1 MELKDITYTL
11 RANLKRLPLS
21 ADASAWRSK
30 SAWRELRQAAFAG
43 LARLT
48 KGKFRITAAGTRA
61 LKALASVE
69 AGLEQVEAGE
79 VTDGP
84 DLDAPEYRPHAASDL
99 DEPGGVATS
108 GNVTTGGGGTMV
120 ISDAGV
126 VELIA
131 VHLRAIP
138 EDGGGEAVPD
148 AAPPEGNAFDLDDP
162 LPSENNE

>member
-48 KGKFRITAAGTRA
+48 KGKFRITAAGTRV

-69 AGLEQVEAGE
+69 TGVKQAEAGE

-84 DLDAPEYRPHAASDL
+84 DLEADLSQVGAESAAALAKPLDEALLAIAASDAPEYRPHAASDL
-99 DEPGGVATS
+99 DA
-108 GNVTTGGGGTMV
+108 
-120 ISDAGV
+120 
-126 VELIA
+126 
-131 VHLRAIP
+131 
-138 EDGGGEAVPD
+138 GGGEAVPD

>member
-69 AGLEQVEAGE
+69 TGLEQVGAESAAALAKPLDEA
-79 VTDGP
+79 
-84 DLDAPEYRPHAASDL
+84 LLAIAASDAPEYRPHAASDL
-99 DEPGGVATS
+99 DA
-108 GNVTTGGGGTMV
+108 
-120 ISDAGV
+120 
-126 VELIA
+126 
-131 VHLRAIP
+131 
-138 EDGGGEAVPD
+138 GGGEAVPD

>member
-1 MELKDITYTL
+1 MKLKDITHTL

-21 ADASAWRSK
+21 ADASVWRSK
-30 SAWRELRQAAFAG
+30 SAYRELRQAAYAG

-69 AGLEQVEAGE
+69 TGLGQVGAGE

-84 DLDAPEYRPHAASDL
+84 DLDAPEYRPHTASDL
-99 DEPGGVATS
+99 DEPGG
-108 GNVTTGGGGTMV
+108 
-120 ISDAGV
+120 DAGDSAIRRRDV
-126 VELIA
+126 GAVELIA

-138 EDGGGEAVPD
+138 EDGE
-148 AAPPEGNAFDLDDP
+148 
-162 LPSENNE
+162 